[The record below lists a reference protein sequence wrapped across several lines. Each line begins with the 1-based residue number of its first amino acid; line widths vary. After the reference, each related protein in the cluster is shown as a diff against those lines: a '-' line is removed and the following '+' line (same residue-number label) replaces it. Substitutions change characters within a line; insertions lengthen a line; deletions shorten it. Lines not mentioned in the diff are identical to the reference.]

1 MKRLT
6 CEMCGGTDLVK
17 TEGVFICQSCG
28 TKYSV
33 EEAKKMMVQG
43 DVVVN
48 SPNVVI
54 NKTVVV
60 DNSIDV
66 EKVMHLAET
75 ALNAD
80 NNSEAIKY
88 ADEVLKIDPSNS
100 RAWWIK
106 GTGTSRLLNRYEE
119 SLIYFQKAI
128 DNAHSDDNAKVM
140 SEVADSVKKNFSLLL
155 SHRCNKFYNDLK
167 GAMTVKNDAKTV
179 RETVLP
185 FLKKCQ
191 DESKDW
197 LYDAA
202 KKMTETA
209 SKAYDNKVWPEYS
222 KDDGGHPGKY
232 SWETYIDRASGV
244 LNILEAAVDLS
255 DGDSA
260 QIIKCYKKMIDVQTA
275 AINSCSYKQEW
286 VKGMKLGKTYV
297 PGHYQWV
304 SDYRLTD
311 EAMQCRRVK
320 IEEYKLK
327 IKGLDPS
334 YIIETPPTVANN
346 GKALGL
352 GLFLGIGGAVLG
364 QVFALAYALSVFGWF
379 LVVVALIVGAA
390 RKSKQKKQNT
400 EASEM
405 AARNLKQA
413 GITAMS
419 DNNSNE
425 KE

>member
-1 MKRLT
+1 VYHNTVTHSIPLPIQ
-6 CEMCGGTDLVK
+6 
-17 TEGVFICQSCG
+17 FS
-28 TKYSV
+28 
-33 EEAKKMMVQG
+33 EEPKKMMVQG

-60 DNSIDV
+60 DNSIDA

-75 ALNAD
+75 ALHAD
-80 NNSEAIKY
+80 NNAEAVDY
-88 ADEVLKIDPSNS
+88 ADEVLKVDPSNS

-106 GTGTSRLLNRYEE
+106 GTGTNRLLNRYEE

-140 SEVADSVKKNFSLLL
+140 SEVADSVKKNFGILL
-155 SHRCNKFYNDLK
+155 SHRCNEFYNNLN
-167 GAMTVKNDAKTV
+167 GAMAVKNDANMV

-191 DESKDW
+191 DESTDW
-197 LYDAA
+197 LYDTA

-209 SKAYDNKVWPEYS
+209 SKAYDNKIWPEYS
-222 KDDGGHPGKY
+222 RDDEGHPGKY

-255 DGDSA
+255 DGDSS
-260 QIIKCYKKMIDVQTA
+260 QVTKCYKKMIDVQTA
-275 AINSCSYKQEW
+275 IVNSCSYKQEW
-286 VKGMKLGKTYV
+286 VDPVRIGKTSSI

-304 SDYRLTD
+304 SDYHLTD
-311 EAMQCRRVK
+311 EAAQHRRVK
-320 IEEYKLK
+320 IEEYKLE

-334 YIIETPPTVANN
+334 YVIETPPTVANN

-364 QVFALAYALSVFGWF
+364 QVFEPVYTLAYALSGFGWF
-379 LVVVALIVGAA
+379 LVVIALIVGAV
-390 RKSKQKKQNT
+390 RKSKQKRQNQA
-400 EASEM
+400 ASEM

-413 GITAMS
+413 GNTTMP
-419 DNNSNE
+419 DNNSNG